1 MTRNWLRIRG
11 YYALNKTIV
20 LEDANKQFEDTKGLE
35 EGQTTQWR
43 LSEANRL
50 TFRGETTRYLTKV
63 TRRVLLVGQV
73 LLTLPKHLS

>member
-35 EGQTTQWR
+35 EGQTTQW
-43 LSEANRL
+43 
-50 TFRGETTRYLTKV
+50 K
-63 TRRVLLVGQV
+63 
-73 LLTLPKHLS
+73 